1 MGGQGAG
8 AGEGHTEKQV
18 KGCLQ
23 GTRPSWA
30 VRVLR
35 TAAAFG
41 QCLLHTLTVSTHVLM
56 SLGACS
62 LGDVLGHTL
71 SIGGSTPRL
80 QSLGTAIL

>member
-41 QCLLHTLTVSTHVLM
+41 QCLLHTLPFQPM
-56 SLGACS
+56 SSRPLVHAHWVMFWGA
-62 LGDVLGHTL
+62 H
-71 SIGGSTPRL
+71 
-80 QSLGTAIL
+80 